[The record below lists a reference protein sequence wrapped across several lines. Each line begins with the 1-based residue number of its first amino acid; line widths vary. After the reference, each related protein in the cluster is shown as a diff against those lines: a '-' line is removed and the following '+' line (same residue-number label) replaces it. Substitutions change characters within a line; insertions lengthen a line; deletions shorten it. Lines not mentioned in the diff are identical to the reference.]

1 LTSSNPLL
9 AFGPPPDGAAWFAL
23 ALGVAWTLCLVFA
36 GKRHLAAAC
45 QYLTRRSKV
54 FLFALAVA
62 STLLSLGYVAHYL
75 RGGPRIIDATAYFL
89 EARAFSE
96 GSLAW
101 SVPSPSASFRG
112 RFLTHAVPV
121 DGTEV
126 SLGVLFPPGYP
137 AALALGFLFDRPLWV
152 GPLLAAALVLVTYA
166 LALRFTN
173 DRLSALLAA
182 ALSTTSAAL
191 RYHTADTMSHGLA
204 AVLFSGAV
212 LAALPPPGAPREG
225 TSRAARSSLIRAL
238 LGGLCLGSLLATR
251 PVTAMACGVVCAWLV
266 VPRGLRHLVPWALG
280 ALPGVLLLL
289 AHQRAVTGSWFGS
302 AQLHYYGLADGP
314 PGCFRLGLG
323 AGHGCQVEHGDVVE
337 RFGPAGYTLGWAI
350 RHTLHRIQGHA
361 LDLANFEPLW
371 LLVPCT
377 LWRKRATREARAV
390 ALALC
395 AVVLLY
401 GAFYFNGSYPGGGA
415 RFFSELL
422 PLEQAVL
429 AWGAQSFAV
438 RKLVLPLSLTGY
450 AVHASFSHVALM
462 ERDGGRPF
470 FEPEVARAAQRHD
483 SGSLLFID
491 TDHGF
496 NLGHDPALLAK
507 PLAAGDVLVARH
519 RTSDHDRLL
528 WERLGRP
535 PAFHYQFASF
545 DEGPSRVVPLDFGAT
560 SPTLRFETEAEWP
573 PLAVKDAWTA
583 PVHRGEPC
591 VSRGRALLLQP
602 TYSPGQVS
610 WELPVRQS
618 GPHQVRLGLSG
629 AVQDGTS
636 YRVRLGATDRTGT
649 ISDASG
655 APPSSCPSIEL
666 GVVVLQA
673 PGARLTLGTGGRA
686 LSVDF
691 VEITPVETSRP
702 HP

>member
-1 LTSSNPLL
+1 MTSQNPLL
-9 AFGPPPDGAAWFAL
+9 ALGPPPDGAAWFAL
-23 ALGVAWTLCLVFA
+23 ALAAAWTLCLVVS
-36 GKRHLAAAC
+36 GKHHLAAAW
-45 QYLTRRSKV
+45 QFLTRRSKV
-54 FLFALAVA
+54 VLVALALS

-89 EARAFSE
+89 EARALSE

-101 SVPSPSASFRG
+101 AVPSPSASFRG
-112 RFLTHAVPV
+112 RFLTHAVPGA
-121 DGTEV
+121 DASSV

-137 AALALGFLFDRPLWV
+137 AALALGFLVDRPLWV

-204 AVLFSGAV
+204 ALLFSGAV
-212 LAALPPPGAPREG
+212 LAALPPFESPRDG
-225 TSRAARSSLIRAL
+225 KAFTRHSWLIRAL
-238 LGGLCLGSLLATR
+238 WGGLCLGWLFATR
-251 PVTAMACGVVCAWLV
+251 PVSAAACALVCAWLLG
-266 VPRGLRHLVPWALG
+266 PRGLLRAAPWAIG

-289 AHQRAVTGSWFGS
+289 AHQRAVTGHFFDS
-302 AQLHYYGLADGP
+302 AQLHYYGLSDGP

-323 AGHGCQVEHGDVVE
+323 VGHGCSVEHGDVVE
-337 RFGPAGYTLGWAI
+337 RFGPLGYTLGWAL

-361 LDLANFEPLW
+361 QDLANFEPLW

-377 LWRKRATREARAV
+377 LWRQRASREARAV
-390 ALALC
+390 ALSLGL
-395 AVVLLY
+395 VVVLY

-429 AWGAQSFAV
+429 AWGAQGFAM
-438 RKLVLPLSLTGY
+438 RRFVLPLSLTGF

-470 FEPEVARAAQRHD
+470 LEPGVARAGAH
-483 SGSLLFID
+483 SESTGALLFVD

-507 PLAAGDVLVARH
+507 PLAPGDLLVVRH

-535 PAFHYQFASF
+535 PAFHYQFSPFA
-545 DEGPSRVVPLDFGAT
+545 EGPSRVVPMSFDAAR
-560 SPTLRFETEAEWP
+560 STLRFEAEAEWP
-573 PLAVKDAWTA
+573 PLAVKDAWAA

-591 VSRGRALLLQP
+591 ASGGRALLLQP
-602 TYSPGQVS
+602 THPDGQVT
-610 WELPVRQS
+610 WELPVRQT
-618 GPHQVRLGLSG
+618 GRHRVRLGLVG
-629 AVQDGTS
+629 PRPGGT
-636 YRVRLGATDRTGT
+636 YRTNLGATERTWTLPDPAG
-649 ISDASG
+649 AS
-655 APPSSCPSIEL
+655 PDCSSIDL
-666 GVVVLQA
+666 GVVELGA
-673 PGARLTLGTGGRA
+673 PGVLFTLGTRGHA

-691 VEITPVETSRP
+691 VEITPIETSSSNP
-702 HP
+702 